1 METLIVV
8 LIVTAAAVLMI
19 RRFMKK
25 LKPGSSCGCDGCA
38 GCETPPQG
46 GCGIQDKINV
56 QDFPINRDR

>member
-8 LIVTAAAVLMI
+8 LIVTGAAVLMI

-25 LKPGSSCGCDGCA
+25 LKPGASCGCDGCA

-56 QDFPINRDR
+56 QDFPINRN

>member
-8 LIVTAAAVLMI
+8 LVVAFAVIVMA

-25 LKPGSSCGCDGCA
+25 LNPGAPCGCEGCA

-46 GCGIQDKINV
+46 GCGIQDKIN
-56 QDFPINRDR
+56 QDSRITRN